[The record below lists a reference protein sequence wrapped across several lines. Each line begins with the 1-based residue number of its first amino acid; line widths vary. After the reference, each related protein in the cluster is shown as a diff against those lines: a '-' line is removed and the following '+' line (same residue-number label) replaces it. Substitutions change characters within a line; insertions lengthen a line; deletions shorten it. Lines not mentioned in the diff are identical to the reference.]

1 MMIHDPS
8 SAACAGSLTP
18 QLEGAARSDPHPTR
32 IRQVSTPSQTEKGGI
47 RHE

>member
-1 MMIHDPS
+1 MIYDPS

-18 QLEGAARSDPHPTR
+18 QLEGAARTDPHPIR
-32 IRQVSTPSQTEKGGI
+32 ARQVKASSQAGKGGA

>member
-1 MMIHDPS
+1 MIHDPS

-18 QLEGAARSDPHPTR
+18 QLEGAARSTPHPVR
-32 IRQVSTPSQTEKGGI
+32 VQEFKQSHQAEKGGA

>member
-1 MMIHDPS
+1 MIHDPS

-18 QLEGAARSDPHPTR
+18 QLEGAARSNPHP
-32 IRQVSTPSQTEKGGI
+32 IRAQQVKASSQTEKGGT